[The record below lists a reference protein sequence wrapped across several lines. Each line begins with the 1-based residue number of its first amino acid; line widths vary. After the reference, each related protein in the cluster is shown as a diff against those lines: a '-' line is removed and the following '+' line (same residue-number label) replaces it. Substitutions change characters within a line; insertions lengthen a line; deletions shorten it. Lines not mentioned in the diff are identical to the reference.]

1 MLKTLPTL
9 EAVSKELEEVKKA
22 IEVRESGPIVVILQG
37 HAHMYTQIHEA
48 EVAQE
53 LAFVKAQAARAQEER
68 IRDAVAATQVRSAL
82 LFNLMSAQWLS
93 AGQAEYLEKTAELV
107 TFLRLH
113 SVLQNRQPEAIAL
126 NLSEI
131 EGNVIYSITESLFHE
146 IPQGKTE
153 VIRGIFTGE
162 GEHLGI
168 PCKHF
173 AQMHCHIIHWRFA

>member
-1 MLKTLPTL
+1 M
-9 EAVSKELEEVKKA
+9 
-22 IEVRESGPIVVILQG
+22 
-37 HAHMYTQIHEA
+37 
-48 EVAQE
+48 
-53 LAFVKAQAARAQEER
+53 
-68 IRDAVAATQVRSAL
+68 
-82 LFNLMSAQWLS
+82 
-93 AGQAEYLEKTAELV
+93 

-131 EGNVIYSITESLFHE
+131 ESNVIYSITESLFHE